1 MKKPITITLDEEDLK
16 YLNIFA
22 DKHFEGN
29 LSMTLRYIITDH
41 KKYTMENEKK

>member
-1 MKKPITITLDEEDLK
+1 MKTKVTVTLNDDSLK

-29 LSMTLRYIITDH
+29 NSMALRRIVIEH
-41 KKYTMENEKK
+41 EKHSIEDKN

>member
-1 MKKPITITLDEEDLK
+1 MKTKLTLVLSDDSLK

-29 LSMTLRYIITDH
+29 NSMALRRIIIEH
-41 KKYTMENEKK
+41 KKYSIGDKN

>member
-1 MKKPITITLDEEDLK
+1 MKKKLTITLEDIHVN

-29 LSMTLRYIITDH
+29 LSMALRCIISDH
-41 KKYTMENEKK
+41 EKFHGKN